1 MENEINNNVLGVVT
15 DNYYTTFEYS
25 ERFAHLFNS
34 VIAEGSL
41 YTMRGGTNLTE
52 DEAKAISMKYSI
64 LENDLDIGEIKLD
77 TQEKADKIIAELR
90 ADIKLL
96 HIDYTRENAK

>member
-1 MENEINNNVLGVVT
+1 MENEINNNVLGIVT
-15 DNYYTTFEYS
+15 DDYYLTLEYS
-25 ERFAHLFNS
+25 WRFKELFS
-34 VIAEGSL
+34 SAIAEGSL

-52 DEAKAISMKYSI
+52 VEAEAISMKYSI
-64 LENDLDIGEIKLD
+64 LEHTLSIGEIKLD

-90 ADIKLL
+90 ADLKLL